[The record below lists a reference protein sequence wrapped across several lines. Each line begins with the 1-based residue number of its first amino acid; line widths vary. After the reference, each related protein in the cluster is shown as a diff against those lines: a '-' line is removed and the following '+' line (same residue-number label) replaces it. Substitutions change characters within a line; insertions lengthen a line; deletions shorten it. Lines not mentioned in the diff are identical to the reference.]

1 LPVLAEQFHV
11 HRKVGEG
18 TFSTVFLGTL
28 KNISPSS
35 KHGARQFAI
44 KHLVPTTLPSR
55 TERELQCLQDIGGS
69 DNVIG
74 IDLCLRQDDAV
85 VFIMPYLSHKRFSD
99 YVQDMSIAETRNYM
113 LNLFIALRKVHSFN
127 IIHRD
132 IKPSNFLY
140 DRENKK

>member
-1 LPVLAEQFHV
+1 VPDEWPNKYFFLAGDQNHINYLLAKLPVLAEQFHV

-55 TERELQCLQDIGGS
+55 TERELQCLQDIG
-69 DNVIG
+69 
-74 IDLCLRQDDAV
+74 
-85 VFIMPYLSHKRFSD
+85 
-99 YVQDMSIAETRNYM
+99 
-113 LNLFIALRKVHSFN
+113 
-127 IIHRD
+127 
-132 IKPSNFLY
+132 
-140 DRENKK
+140 